1 MMFAVLS
8 PPIFSMGQMS
18 WISLKWGESTAL
30 AKSALLG
37 KGIPVFSTSRFDATV
52 LVSLEM

>member
-1 MMFAVLS
+1 MLFAVLS